1 VKIGFGESR
10 IKTSVGADGL
20 MRTMESRLTYYTE
33 VVKPQVIAVP
43 IGFETD
49 LGSIPL
55 ALQNVFPKDGK
66 AMYGYILHDY
76 LYKMGMYSRSTSD
89 DMLEEAMQSL
99 GVSWWRRKSVRL
111 GLKLGGWV
119 AWNKHRKGL
128 KCTK

>member
-1 VKIGFGESR
+1 MKIGFKESDVNL
-10 IKTSVGADGL
+10 SVPITGDI
-20 MRTMESRLTYYTE
+20 RTMKSELTYYTE
-33 VVKPQVIAVP
+33 LKKCLILVP
-43 IGFETD
+43 IGFGTD